1 MRAAAAQ
8 VALAASRP
16 AWPAAQL
23 ALPAL
28 MATTRTLPPVAREVL
43 LVDDEG
49 RGGDAVG
56 GEGGG
61 GAGGRVGDD
70 EGKVGAAAG
79 FEAGFDG
86 AEAETAGNEES
97 GKVSHLGDGVNPF
110 NLAGGWGLADGYET
124 GADGGSS
131 GRPWMWTGLS
141 ETEFLE
147 LRQVNVARGDRVVLH
162 DVNLTIRAGE
172 HVAILGPNGC
182 GKSTLIL
189 AMTCQIYPIVRPG
202 MRVRIFGR
210 ERWDLTQLRKHFG
223 VVGAGLMGA
232 ELPGERTAVTTGL
245 DAVTAG
251 FFSAS
256 TLWPNLHVT
265 AEMRARAAEAL
276 ERMEATHLGEQLVG
290 TMSAGEKRRILIA
303 RALVH
308 RPRQLLLDEPS
319 NALDL
324 AAQRELRET
333 LRRLAQEGTGLV
345 LVTHHLGDILPEIE
359 RMILMRDGRIVAD
372 GPRAELLTEA
382 RLSELFQAPVRIGR
396 DEEWLHSW

>member
-1 MRAAAAQ
+1 MEEK
-8 VALAASRP
+8 LS
-16 AWPAAQL
+16 
-23 ALPAL
+23 
-28 MATTRTLPPVAREVL
+28 
-43 LVDDEG
+43 
-49 RGGDAVG
+49 
-56 GEGGG
+56 
-61 GAGGRVGDD
+61 
-70 EGKVGAAAG
+70 GAA
-79 FEAGFDG
+79 
-86 AEAETAGNEES
+86 
-97 GKVSHLGDGVNPF
+97 GDG
-110 NLAGGWGLADGYET
+110 G
-124 GADGGSS
+124 
-131 GRPWMWTGLS
+131 
-141 ETEFLE
+141 TEFLE
-147 LRQVNVARGDRVVLH
+147 LRQVNVARGERVVLH
-162 DVNLTIRAGE
+162 DVNLTIRTGE

-189 AMTCQIYPIVRPG
+189 TMTCQIYPMVQPE

-210 ERWDLTQLRKHFG
+210 ERWDLTELRKHFG

-256 TLWPNLHVT
+256 TLWPNLVVT

-333 LRRLAQEGTGLV
+333 MRRLAREGTGLV

-359 RMILMRDGRIVAD
+359 RIILMRDGRIVAD
-372 GPRAELLTEA
+372 GPRAELLTEE
-382 RLSELFQAPVRIGR
+382 RLSELFKAPVRIGR